1 MKTHSGLSEA
11 SDAVLD
17 QWEMYAQ
24 PNDDGITTNVLRD
37 NGEYLI
43 TVSNSIS
50 PSDLLAMLRY
60 GERRFKGGIQRG
72 KEELAA
78 SLRALIGA
86 AGRDDE

>member
-24 PNDDGITTNVLRD
+24 PNDDGATTNVLSD
-37 NGEYLI
+37 DGEYML
-43 TVSNSIS
+43 TVSKSIS
-50 PSDLLAMLRY
+50 PADLLAMLRY

-86 AGRDDE
+86 AGRGDE

>member
-24 PNDDGITTNVLRD
+24 PNDDGITSNVLGD
-37 NGEYLI
+37 DGEYMM
-43 TVSNSIS
+43 TVSKSIS
-50 PSDLLAMLRY
+50 PADLLAMLRY
-60 GERRFKGGIQRG
+60 GERRFKGGMERG

-78 SLRALIGA
+78 SLRVLIGA
-86 AGRDDE
+86 VGRDDE